1 MATKVEHAGE
11 AALDV
16 FEPAHQPLAHLANQ
30 EVATPREASGGAVA
44 VGAHG
49 GTVEDRGA
57 VGLSRALGHVAGYGM
72 MDRRLE
78 AHAGVGLMLSGA
90 HGWPLAML
98 ARVAATG
105 AIDMVLPPSCLA
117 CHAAVSEAGG
127 LCPDCWNRISF
138 IGRPC
143 CARCGLPFTIEA
155 APDAICGD
163 CARVPPV
170 FDRARAAFLYEGAG
184 RELILA
190 FKMADRSWL
199 APRLATWLQRAA
211 APLLPETD
219 LVVPVPLHRWRLL
232 ARRFNQAAV
241 LARLMAREADVAMV
255 PDLLVRTRRTATQ
268 TRLSRVER
276 RRNVRGAFAVRRSR
290 APLVAGRNVLLVDDV
305 MTTGATVSA
314 CARALRKAGAAR
326 VDVTTLARALPSRP

>member
-1 MATKVEHAGE
+1 MLGGVHGGPL
-11 AALDV
+11 AAL
-16 FEPAHQPLAHLANQ
+16 ARTA
-30 EVATPREASGGAVA
+30 ATVA
-44 VGAHG
+44 V
-49 GTVEDRGA
+49 DQ
-57 VGLSRALGHVAGYGM
+57 
-72 MDRRLE
+72 
-78 AHAGVGLMLSGA
+78 
-90 HGWPLAML
+90 
-98 ARVAATG
+98 
-105 AIDMVLPPSCLA
+105 VLPPSCLA
-117 CHAAVSEAGG
+117 CHAPVSEAGG
-127 LCPDCWNRISF
+127 LCPDCWSRINF

-143 CARCGLPFTIEA
+143 CARCGLPFAIEA
-155 APDAICGD
+155 AQDAICGD

-199 APRLATWLQRAA
+199 APRLATWLQRTA
-211 APLLPETD
+211 APLLPEAD
-219 LVVPVPLHRWRLL
+219 VVVPVPLHRWRLL

-241 LARLMAREADVAMV
+241 LARLMARQADVVMV
-255 PDLLVRTRRTATQ
+255 PDLLIRTRRTATQ

-326 VDVTTLARALPSRP
+326 VDVATLARALPSRP